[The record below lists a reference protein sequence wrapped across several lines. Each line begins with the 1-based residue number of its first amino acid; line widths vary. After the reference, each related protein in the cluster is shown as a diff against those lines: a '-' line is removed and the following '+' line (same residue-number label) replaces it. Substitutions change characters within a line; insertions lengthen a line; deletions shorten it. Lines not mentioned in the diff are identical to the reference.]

1 MENHMK
7 ARLARI
13 AGLVLAGT
21 LVVST
26 AAIDQKSKNA
36 DVDTGAT
43 VASGVTSALS
53 GSLSD
58 ATMGVAGVSGM
69 DVARTAQGQEAVEEG
84 TESAE
89 AGADVSLLSS
99 PVENA
104 RKTTIPQIQKEVRHR
119 RRTNLQRQ
127 RAQRSRRR
135 VQSRML
141 HSRRRA
147 LTDTRTSVWRMS
159 RAISMSA
166 QRQAPMRTLWAR
178 CRTTQDVKSSVWKAN
193 GHRSS
198 PVPWR
203 AM

>member
-1 MENHMK
+1 MK

-26 AAIDQKSKNA
+26 AAIDQKSKNTDA
-36 DVDTGAT
+36 DISAT

-89 AGADVSLLSS
+89 AGVDASTSSAAAGVSAELADAATVAS
-99 PVENA
+99 
-104 RKTTIPQIQKEVRHR
+104 Q
-119 RRTNLQRQ
+119 
-127 RAQRSRRR
+127 AQDELTETESTEE
-135 VQSRML
+135 
-141 HSRRRA
+141 RRA
-147 LTDTRTSVWRMS
+147 LTDIPISVWRML
-159 RAISMSA
+159 RAISTSV
-166 QRQAPMRTLWAR
+166 QRQALMQMSWAR
-178 CRTTQDVKSSVWKAN
+178 CRTTQDVRFSAWKAN
-193 GHRSS
+193 GHRLS
-198 PVPWR
+198 PVPWKV
-203 AM
+203 M